1 MRILVVNAG
10 SSSLKLRVLDDLDR
24 VLASRDLEAPSGRAD
39 PADLWAFLK
48 EAPEVS
54 AAGHRVVHGGGDFR
68 QSVLVTDDVLTLL
81 SPLADLAPLHNPP
94 ALIGLEMVRTLLP
107 GISNVACF
115 DTAFHGTIPDEAA
128 QYALPLEWRESW
140 GIRRFGFHGLNHAY
154 VSRRAAEV
162 LERPVEELRLVTC
175 HLGAGA
181 SLAAIAAGLS
191 VDTTM
196 GFTPL
201 EGLVMATRSGSVD
214 PGAVLWVQRHAG
226 LSSDEVERILEHG
239 SGVLG
244 LSGLSA
250 DMRVV
255 LQAAHEGDPRAA
267 LAIDVYVHR
276 LCAGVAAMVASLGG
290 LDGLV
295 FTGGVGEGSTLIRA
309 RACER
314 LGFLGV
320 ELDADRN
327 QSAGSEDQDLSPS
340 GAYVRV
346 VMVHAREDL
355 EIAREVRRLVGT
367 TP

>member
-1 MRILVVNAG
+1 
-10 SSSLKLRVLDDLDR
+10 
-24 VLASRDLEAPSGRAD
+24 
-39 PADLWAFLK
+39 
-48 EAPEVS
+48 
-54 AAGHRVVHGGGDFR
+54 
-68 QSVLVTDDVLTLL
+68 
-81 SPLADLAPLHNPP
+81 
-94 ALIGLEMVRTLLP
+94 
-107 GISNVACF
+107 
-115 DTAFHGTIPDEAA
+115 
-128 QYALPLEWRESW
+128 
-140 GIRRFGFHGLNHAY
+140 
-154 VSRRAAEV
+154 
-162 LERPVEELRLVTC
+162 
-175 HLGAGA
+175 
-181 SLAAIAAGLS
+181 
-191 VDTTM
+191 M

-226 LSSDEVERILEHG
+226 LSPDEVERILEHG
-239 SGVLG
+239 SGLLG

-255 LQAAHEGDPRAA
+255 LQAAHESDPRAA

-327 QSAGSEDQDLSPS
+327 RSAGSEDQVLSLSPAQV
-340 GAYVRV
+340 GVL
-346 VMVHAREDL
+346 MVHAREDL
-355 EIAREVRRLVGT
+355 EIAREVRRLIRT